1 MGEQAPEAE
10 PLMVGHGQVQP
21 RLQDGVSDAA
31 ARVPEATPPP
41 PPPRPASRGA
51 GSWRDAPSQSPPAG
65 DFPGGPVVKA
75 RLSNAGVWVRSL
87 SGDLGSHK
95 PPGPKAKA

>member
-31 ARVPEATPPP
+31 ARVPEATPPRPRRGQLHGGLAAGGMP
-41 PPPRPASRGA
+41 PPKVLPQGTS
-51 GSWRDAPSQSPPAG
+51 
-65 DFPGGPVVKA
+65 PVVQWL
-75 RLSNAGVWVRSL
+75 RLGFPMQ
-87 SGDLGSHK
+87 GCGFD
-95 PPGPKAKA
+95 P